1 MNQINAVRTG
11 GVARV
16 TGPGFDFLKAGEKSK
31 FTQKGKI
38 PSIRAARVFC
48 KLFASDQ
55 LG

>member
-1 MNQINAVRTG
+1 MNQITAIRKG
-11 GVARV
+11 HVARV
-16 TGPGFDFLKAGEKSK
+16 EGPGFSYFKAGDTSR

-38 PSIRAARVFC
+38 PSIRAAKAFC